1 MASAFSNVLEFN
13 LRLDHFAQQDVPG
26 LILLATKKL
35 AFDIFAGVVRMTPVD
50 TGRARNNWH
59 MSLNTPDDV
68 VLESA
73 TGGGLGSPPAQE
85 HLSEQQQVLAG
96 LNQVGIVVWIQ
107 NNLVYAP
114 VLENGWSKQAPAG
127 MVATTLS
134 RVVAEGLAEMGGA

>member
-1 MASAFSNVLEFN
+1 MADVFSNVLEFN
-13 LRLDHFAQQDVPG
+13 LRLDHFATQDVPG

-35 AFDIFAGVVRMTPVD
+35 AFDIFAGVVQMTPVD

-73 TGGGLGSPPAQE
+73 TGGAPGQPPTQE
-85 HLSEQQQVLAG
+85 HLSEQQQILAG
-96 LNQVGIVVWIQ
+96 LHQVGIVVWIQ

-114 VLENGWSKQAPAG
+114 VLEQGHSQQAPAG
-127 MVATTLS
+127 MVAVTLS
-134 RVVAEGLAEMGGA
+134 RVVNQGLAEMGHA